1 MKRND
6 NKQKRP
12 GLAHLKKADLLTAD
26 QSFSIQHWIF
36 FLHSLSVFS
45 NKSTKLSLEET
56 RNQKVVSSNTG
67 AVKWKDIFHI
77 NLLYVV

>member
-1 MKRND
+1 M
-6 NKQKRP
+6 
-12 GLAHLKKADLLTAD
+12 AHLKKADLLTAD
-26 QSFSIQHWIF
+26 QSFSIQ
-36 FLHSLSVFS
+36 HSLSVFS